1 LSGKHAEERSPRP
14 SRKSLPLLAGAAVVA
29 VIIGTAVATLR
40 FTPAASTTTDAIAA
54 PPVAAA
60 PPADRTQ
67 QRADRSEQR
76 ITAAPETTPSPSPSS
91 PSPSPSPKPK
101 PTRSTTAPQPPSG
114 GGAVVS
120 SGTCQASFYDT
131 GTRTASGEPFDVH
144 AFTAA
149 HRTLPFNTK
158 VRVTNVSNGKSVVVR
173 INDRG
178 PFVSGRC
185 LDLTP
190 AAFDT
195 ISSESAGVA
204 TVKFEVLAS

>member
-1 LSGKHAEERSPRP
+1 
-14 SRKSLPLLAGAAVVA
+14 VA
-29 VIIGTAVATLR
+29 GTAFSHR
-40 FTPAASTTTDAIAA
+40 PATTTDAAQA
-54 PPVAAA
+54 LPVAL
-60 PPADRTQ
+60 PTDRAE

-76 ITAAPETTPSPSPSS
+76 VGEAPSQSPSAAPSSASPSPSA
-91 PSPSPSPKPK
+91 PSSPKPK
-101 PTRSTTAPQPPSG
+101 PKPKKSTAAPKPPAG
-114 GGAVVS
+114 GGSVVS
-120 SGTCQASFYDT
+120 SGTCQASFYTDQ
-131 GTRTASGEPFDVH
+131 GNRTADGEIFDVH

-149 HRTLPFNTK
+149 HKTLAFNTR
-158 VRVTNVSNGKSVVVR
+158 VRVTNVKNGKSVVVR
-173 INDRG
+173 ITDRG